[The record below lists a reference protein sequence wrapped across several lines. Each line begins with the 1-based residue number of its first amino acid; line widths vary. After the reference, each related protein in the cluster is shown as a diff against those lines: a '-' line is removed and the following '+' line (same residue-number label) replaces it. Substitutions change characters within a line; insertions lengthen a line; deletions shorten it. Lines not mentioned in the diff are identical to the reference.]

1 MRVLVVN
8 RFRDVTRQALTQ
20 LVGHT
25 GICHGGIK
33 RVAEGVE
40 GEGGAVPTLFA
51 AAFGGLAGDVGFCH
65 EQAKLAGEAIAP
77 GHRLAGHSWEDV
89 AIRLSGLIPP
99 IQPLCELGMNRAFHG
114 AGGFPLNEGNH
125 LTLYIDGLPPQT
137 T

>member
-8 RFRDVTRQALTQ
+8 RFRGVTRQALTQ
-20 LVGHT
+20 LLGHT
-25 GICHGGIK
+25 SIGHGGIE

-51 AAFGGLAGDVGFCH
+51 AAFGGPASDAGFCH
-65 EQAKLAGEAIAP
+65 EQAKLAGEAISTA
-77 GHRLAGHSWEDV
+77 HRLAGHSREDV

-99 IQPLCELGMNRAFHG
+99 IQPLFELGMNRAFHG
-114 AGGFPLNEGNH
+114 AGRFPLNEGNR